1 MKLGLA
7 ALIVGYV
14 LSQFYRAFL
23 AVLSPVLAADLGATP
38 EILATASGYW
48 FLAFAA
54 MQLPVGA
61 ALDRIGPRFTASGLL
76 AVAAIGASI
85 FASATQ
91 PEVIKYAMILIG
103 IGCAPVLMAAYVLF
117 ARLYAPAVFGT
128 LAGVV
133 IGIGSLGNIAASLP
147 LSAAVDLIG
156 WRGTMW
162 GLAGLTALTAG
173 AILLF
178 LRDPAR
184 IAHAHRGSVLDLLRM
199 PALWPILIMM
209 AACYAPAA
217 GLRGLWAGPY
227 LTDVFGAD
235 RAEIGR
241 VTLVMGLAMVVG
253 NFAYGP
259 IERLLGTRKWLVFG
273 GNAVVVACLLAM
285 AYRPAAEGAMPMIL
299 LAAIGLFGAS
309 FPMVMAHGRAF
320 LPPHLTGRGVTLINL
335 FGIGTT
341 GVMQYATGRL
351 HAALSPSEGM
361 VNSAAPATPY
371 VGILLFYAGL
381 TALGLVVYL
390 WSKDRTD

>member
-1 MKLGLA
+1 MNAGII
-7 ALIVGYV
+7 ALIAGYV

-23 AVLSPVLAADLGATP
+23 AVLSPVLIADLGATP

-54 MQLPVGA
+54 MQIPVGA
-61 ALDRIGPRFTASGLL
+61 ALDRFGPRFTASSLL
-76 AVAAIGASI
+76 AVGAVGAAI
-85 FASATQ
+85 FATATA
-91 PEVIKYAMILIG
+91 PDTIKLAMILIG

-117 ARLYAPAVFGT
+117 ARTYSPAVFGT

-133 IGIGSLGNIAASLP
+133 IGVGSLGNLAASLP

-162 GLAGLTALTAG
+162 ALAGATALTAL
-173 AILLF
+173 AILAF
-178 LRDPAR
+178 VRDPAR
-184 IAHAHRGSVLDLLRM
+184 VIHTEKGSVLDLLKM

-217 GLRGLWAGPY
+217 GLRGLWTGPY
-227 LTDVFGAD
+227 LTDVFGSD

-241 VTLVMGLAMVVG
+241 VTLVMGLAMVAG

-259 IERLLGTRKWLVFG
+259 LERVFGTRKWLVFA
-273 GNAVVVACLLAM
+273 GNTMVVACLLTLA
-285 AYRPAAEGAMPMIL
+285 AFPAAKGATPMLL

-335 FGIGTT
+335 FGIGMA
-341 GVMQYATGRL
+341 GIMQYATGHL
-351 HAALSPSEGM
+351 HAALSP
-361 VNSAAPATPY
+361 APPDTTAPY
-371 VGILLFYAGL
+371 VGILLFYAALVAAGL
-381 TALGLVVYL
+381 TAYL

>member
-1 MKLGLA
+1 MNAGII
-7 ALIVGYV
+7 ALIAGYV

-23 AVLSPVLAADLGATP
+23 AVLSPVLISDLGATP

-54 MQLPVGA
+54 MQIPVGS
-61 ALDRIGPRFTASGLL
+61 ALDRFGPRFTASSLL
-76 AVAAIGASI
+76 AVGAAGAAI
-85 FASATQ
+85 FAMATD
-91 PEVIKYAMILIG
+91 PEAIKLAMILIG

-117 ARLYAPAVFGT
+117 ARLYSPAVFGT

-133 IGIGSLGNIAASLP
+133 IGVGSLGNLAASLP

-162 GLAGLTALTAG
+162 ALAGATALTAL
-173 AILLF
+173 AILAF

-184 IAHAHRGSVLDLLRM
+184 VIHSEKGSVLDLLRM
-199 PALWPILIMM
+199 PALWPILLMM

-227 LTDVFGAD
+227 LTDVFGSD

-241 VTLVMGLAMVVG
+241 VTLVMGLAMVAG

-259 IERLLGTRKWLVFG
+259 LERVFGTRKWLVFT
-273 GNAVVVACLLAM
+273 GNAAVVACLLTL
-285 AYRPAAEGAMPMIL
+285 AAFPNAPGATPMLL

-309 FPMVMAHGRAF
+309 FPMVMAHGRAL

-335 FGIGTT
+335 FGIGTA
-341 GVMQYATGRL
+341 GIMQYATGHL
-351 HAALSPSEGM
+351 HAALTP
-361 VNSAAPATPY
+361 SAAQINPATPY
-371 VGILLFYAGL
+371 VGILILYVAL
-381 TALGLVVYL
+381 VALGLLAYL